1 MKKSLI
7 LFLIFLVIDIVLFSV
22 FATRPDIKDP
32 EFYYY
37 SIIILEIAIYG
48 SFVLYE
54 TSKKTINRN
63 LIHGLIF

>member
-1 MKKSLI
+1 MKKSVI
-7 LFLIFLVIDIVLFSV
+7 LFLIFLVIDIVLFIV
-22 FATRPDIKDP
+22 FATRPDIKDL

-54 TSKKTINRN
+54 TSKKD
-63 LIHGLIF
+63 HK